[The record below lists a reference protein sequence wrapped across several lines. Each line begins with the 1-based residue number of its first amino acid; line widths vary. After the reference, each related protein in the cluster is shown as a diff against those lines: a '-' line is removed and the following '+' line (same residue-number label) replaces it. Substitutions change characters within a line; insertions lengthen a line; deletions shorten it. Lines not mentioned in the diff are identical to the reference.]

1 MCISTC
7 TGWRRLIGSPK
18 LQIIFNKRAI
28 KYRSLLQKMTFKD
41 KGSYESSPPCKT
53 HLQMC
58 LSCVY
63 SFADVDPLCVYV
75 CIFWLILA
83 GLLTT
88 AHQLSEIAVL
98 MHTMS
103 LLMSLLISVGLFWHI
118 CRDSATFTGLLKT
131 AHRFLESAVLIHM
144 CGMGWLRLVGS
155 LKL

>member
-1 MCISTC
+1 
-7 TGWRRLIGSPK
+7 
-18 LQIIFNKRAI
+18 
-28 KYRSLLQKMTFKD
+28 
-41 KGSYESSPPCKT
+41 
-53 HLQMC
+53 
-58 LSCVY
+58 
-63 SFADVDPLCVYV
+63 
-75 CIFWLILA
+75 
-83 GLLTT
+83 LTT